1 VEPAAL
7 VRRWLAPRAD
17 GLSLSDPRGT
27 PLGSHAGPVFL
38 AGAGKAAVAMAR
50 GAAEVL
56 GRVPAAVIV
65 PDPARD
71 VGGIAVLAGG
81 HPLPTAAS
89 VAASSTLVDALAA
102 TTSDTLILFLL
113 SGGASALFCLPCPG
127 IALADKIDTTARLLR
142 SGADIGEI
150 NVVRKHLS
158 SVKGG
163 GLARRVGGRKLW
175 TLVLSD
181 VVGDDLATIGSGP
194 TAPDPSTFPDAL
206 AVLDRYGLAGGLP
219 AAVLGHLRAGAGG
232 ARRETPKPGD
242 PCFDRVVNVVVGNN
256 REALDAAAA
265 CARGLRCE
273 AEVWSAPITGDTLTG
288 AVRFARA
295 LVHRRRA
302 IRRRTC
308 VVAGGETTVRVR
320 GRGRGGRNQEFALA
334 AAMAL
339 DGITGIAL
347 LSAGTDGID
356 GPTDAAGG
364 VVDGGT
370 LAAARRRGLDV
381 RAALADNDA
390 YGFLSALGALFVPG
404 ATGTNVMDVKI
415 ALLDPPV
422 VCGPS
427 V

>member
-1 VEPAAL
+1 
-7 VRRWLAPRAD
+7 
-17 GLSLSDPRGT
+17 
-27 PLGSHAGPVFL
+27 
-38 AGAGKAAVAMAR
+38 M
-50 GAAEVL
+50 
-56 GRVPAAVIV
+56 PAAVIA
-65 PDPARD
+65 PDASAD
-71 VGGIAVLAGG
+71 AGEIAVLAGG
-81 HPLPTAAS
+81 HPLPTAGS
-89 VAASSTLVDALAA
+89 VAASQTLVDALSA
-102 TTSDTLILFLL
+102 TTPDALILFLL
-113 SGGASALFCLPCPG
+113 SGGASALLCLPCPG
-127 IALADKIDTTARLLR
+127 ISLADKIATTALLLR

-163 GLARRVGGRKLW
+163 YLARRIGGRRLW

-194 TAPDPSTFPDAL
+194 TASDPSTFGDAL
-206 AVLDRYGLAGGLP
+206 AALDRYGLTGRLP
-219 AAVLGHLRAGAGG
+219 TAVLGHLRAGADGK
-232 ARRETPKPGD
+232 RPETPKPGE
-242 PCFDRVVNVVVGNN
+242 PCFERVVNVVVGSN

-265 CARGLRCE
+265 CARGLGCK
-273 AEVWSAPITGDTLTG
+273 AEIWGAPITGDTSTG

-308 VVAGGETTVRVR
+308 VLAGGETTVRVR

-334 AAMAL
+334 SAMVL
-339 DGITGIAL
+339 DGIMGIAL

-370 LAAARRRGLDV
+370 LGAARRRGMDV

-390 YGFLSALGALFVPG
+390 YGFLSALGALFAPG
-404 ATGTNVMDVKI
+404 PTGTNVMDVKI
-415 ALLDPPV
+415 ALLEPPV
-422 VCGPS
+422 V
-427 V
+427 